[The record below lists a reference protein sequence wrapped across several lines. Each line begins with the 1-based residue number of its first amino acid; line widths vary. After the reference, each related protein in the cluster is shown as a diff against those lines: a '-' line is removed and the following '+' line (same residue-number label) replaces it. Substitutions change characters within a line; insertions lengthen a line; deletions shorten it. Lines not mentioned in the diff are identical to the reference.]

1 MVIYSELGI
10 GCSSQ
15 STGCTDKSGCPT
27 DRSADF
33 CIKRNDTTPPF
44 KIAVEDCD
52 GVVDLTGNFI
62 LEVNIWIKT
71 KLKNAITDTD
81 TEIYFADSIGFNQV
95 VENNVILMDRARNP
109 EKMLI
114 TEFDEENYK
123 ITVTRGFDGTEAQ
136 SWPKGSSLRVF
147 RVIDAQGTIES
158 ILEDITQEDGK
169 VLEDQLT
176 NTFLTFD
183 WLENT
188 TSLSGCFWLEFKLS
202 ELSQDLQETISV
214 RRFPSEGE
222 AFLIRIIDSPT

>member
-1 MVIYSELGI
+1 MAIYSELGV

-15 STGCTDKSGCPT
+15 STGCTDSSGCPS
-27 DRSADF
+27 DRAADF

-71 KLKNAITDTD
+71 KLKKSITNSD
-81 TEIYFADSIGFNQV
+81 TEIYFADNIGFNQV
-95 VENNVILMDRARNP
+95 VENNVIVMDRARNP

-114 TEFDEENYK
+114 TGFDEENYK

-136 SWPKGSSLRVF
+136 AWPKGSSLRVF
-147 RVIDAQGTIES
+147 RAMDAEGEIES
-158 ILEDITQEDGK
+158 VFEDVTQEDGT
-169 VLEDQLT
+169 VLKDQLA
-176 NTFLTFD
+176 NTFLTFN

-202 ELSQDLQETISV
+202 ELSEDLQETLSV
-214 RRFPSEGE
+214 KRFPSEGE